1 MWLESVQT
9 DDMRGP
15 MVNHVIL
22 IQKFISI
29 PYKKGKVG
37 DFLNE
42 VKSVTNQLDFKEAK
56 LLEQFITAQVL
67 EKLDSSFDAFK
78 ASIYNSL

>member
-1 MWLESVQT
+1 M
-9 DDMRGP
+9 
-15 MVNHVIL
+15 
-22 IQKFISI
+22 

-56 LLEQFITAQVL
+56 LLEQFITA
-67 EKLDSSFDAFK
+67 
-78 ASIYNSL
+78 